1 MRLIAILSLATIL
14 MATAGCSA
22 SPTPALTENPGEA
35 PGSPPAPSSSGD
47 ILDLILQTPVAQRL
61 EEPGGLAIVT
71 MEEAREALPF
81 PIETPEY
88 LPEGFAVERGVLV
101 TLQRLRGG
109 PPTPDNP
116 IRPSGVMF
124 RYVPVNPTA
133 GDRQRFITV
142 EQSLLLGKPKVVMNG
157 EKKVVQLGNRP
168 ADLWHTTNLSGNPF
182 ILVAWDETQHGTAT
196 LVTSTEGEQETLEVA
211 RSFR

>member
-22 SPTPALTENPGEA
+22 SPTPALTENPGSP

-124 RYVPVNPTA
+124 RYVPVNPAA

-157 EKKVVQLGNRP
+157 EKKVVQLGSRP
-168 ADLWHTTNLSGNPF
+168 ADLWHTTNLSGDPF
-182 ILVAWDETQHGTAT
+182 ILVVWDETQHGTAT

>member
-1 MRLIAILSLATIL
+1 
-14 MATAGCSA
+14 
-22 SPTPALTENPGEA
+22 
-35 PGSPPAPSSSGD
+35 
-47 ILDLILQTPVAQRL
+47 
-61 EEPGGLAIVT
+61 

-124 RYVPVNPTA
+124 RYVPVNPAA
-133 GDRQRFITV
+133 GDGQRFITV

-157 EKKVVQLGNRP
+157 EKKVVQLGSRP
-168 ADLWHTTNLSGNPF
+168 ADLWHTTNLSGDPF
-182 ILVAWDETQHGTAT
+182 ILVTWDETQHGTAT
-196 LVTSTEGEQETLEVA
+196 LVTSAEDEEETLRVA
-211 RSFR
+211 RSLR